1 MNTPQQYQQ
10 LWDTMTINTGRE
22 GEFDSI
28 VFKIKKN
35 RPRYEVVSTAT
46 GVPWDMIAVIHN
58 MEASLNFTRHLHN
71 GDRLTART
79 THVPAGRPA
88 IGNPPFT
95 WEESAE
101 DALRYQGMD
110 KIKDWSIR
118 NTLLTLEKY
127 NGGGYSKRGINTP
140 YLWAYTNHYGTP
152 PNIGKYT
159 SDGKFDPTEISI
171 QIGAA
176 AILKELLFS

>member
-1 MNTPQQYQQ
+1 
-10 LWDTMTINTGRE
+10 MTINTGRS

-28 VFKIKKN
+28 IFKIKKN
-35 RPRYEVVSTAT
+35 RPRYEIVAITTA
-46 GVPWDMIAVIHN
+46 VPWEVIAVIHN

-71 GDRLTART
+71 GDKLTART
-79 THVPAGRPA
+79 THVPAGRPFK
-88 IGNPPFT
+88 GNPPFT

-101 DALRYQGMD
+101 DALTIQGLT
-110 KIKDWSIR
+110 KITDWGIP

-127 NGGGYSKRGINTP
+127 NGGGYAKRGINTP

-152 PNIGKYT
+152 PNVGKYT
-159 SDGKFDPTEISI
+159 ADGKFDPQAISS